1 MRNTGREAA
10 RQGARDLATRR
21 VALLSRRR
29 QEPAREAMKVAVIG
43 LGTMGAPMAA
53 NLLKS
58 GCQVVVHN
66 RTRSR
71 EEALVLQGAA
81 RAATPREAAAGADVV
96 LTCVSDTPDA
106 ERVTLDPRDGVIAGI
121 RGGALVIDCS
131 SIAPA
136 GARRIAQ
143 ALAATG
149 VGYVDAPVSGGSEGA
164 QKATLAIM
172 CGGSDEDFARAKAV
186 LEKIGKSIVH
196 VGPVGCGQIAK
207 AVNQVVIAGT
217 YQAVAEGLCLA
228 KKAGADP
235 ARVVAA
241 IENGAAASWVMA
253 NRSRNMREDRYP
265 LGFRV
270 RLHRKDLAIAL
281 DTARAVGLPLPV
293 ASYVATQEDGLIA
306 QGHGDEDMS
315 AIARTVRRNGNVA
328 DGPM

>member
-1 MRNTGREAA
+1 
-10 RQGARDLATRR
+10 
-21 VALLSRRR
+21 
-29 QEPAREAMKVAVIG
+29 MKVAVIG

-53 NLLKS
+53 NLRKG
-58 GCQVVVHN
+58 GCEVVVHN
-66 RTRSR
+66 RTRGR
-71 EEALVLQGAA
+71 EEALVLQGAT
-81 RAATPREAAAGADVV
+81 RAASPREAAAGADVV
-96 LTCVSDTPDA
+96 LSCVSDTPDA
-106 ERVTLDPRDGVIAGI
+106 EAVLLDPKDGVIAGAAA
-121 RGGALVIDCS
+121 GTLVIDCS
-131 SIAPA
+131 TISPA
-136 GARRIAQ
+136 GARRIAA
-143 ALAATG
+143 ALAARRIG
-149 VGYVDAPVSGGSEGA
+149 FVDAPVSGGSEGA

-172 CGGSDEDFARAKAV
+172 CGGTEDDFARAKPV

-253 NRSRNMREDRYP
+253 NRSKNMRDDRYP

-281 DTARAVGLPLPV
+281 DTARQVGLPMPS
-293 ASYVATQEDGLIA
+293 ASYVATIEDGLIA

-315 AIARTVRRNGNVA
+315 AIARAVRRNGNVA

>member
-1 MRNTGREAA
+1 
-10 RQGARDLATRR
+10 
-21 VALLSRRR
+21 
-29 QEPAREAMKVAVIG
+29 MKVAVLG

-53 NLLKS
+53 NLLK
-58 GCQVVVHN
+58 GGFAVVVHN
-66 RTRSR
+66 RTRAR
-71 EEALVLQGAA
+71 EEALALQGAA
-81 RAATPREAAAGADVV
+81 RAASPREAAATADVV
-96 LTCVSDTPDA
+96 ITCVSDTHDA
-106 ERVTLDPRDGVIAGI
+106 EQVTLDPKEGVIAGV
-121 RGGALVIDCS
+121 RAGALVIDCS

-136 GARRIAQ
+136 AARRIAA
-143 ALAATG
+143 ALAQRD

-172 CGGSDEDFARAKAV
+172 CGATDPDFARAKPV
-186 LEKIGKSIVH
+186 LEKLGKSIVH

-241 IENGAAASWVMA
+241 IENGAAQSWVMA
-253 NRSRNMREDRYP
+253 NRSKNMRDDRYP

-281 DTARAVGLPLPV
+281 ATAREVGLPLPS
-293 ASYVATQEDGLIA
+293 ASYVATVEDGLIA

-315 AIARTVRRNGNVA
+315 AIARVVRRNGNVA

>member
-1 MRNTGREAA
+1 
-10 RQGARDLATRR
+10 
-21 VALLSRRR
+21 
-29 QEPAREAMKVAVIG
+29 MKVAVIG

-53 NLLKS
+53 NLLK
-58 GCQVVVHN
+58 GGAQVVVHN
-66 RTRSR
+66 RNRTR
-71 EEALVLQGAA
+71 EEPLALQGAA
-81 RAATPREAAAGADVV
+81 RAASPREAASGADFV

-106 ERVTLDPRDGVIAGI
+106 EAVVLDPKDGVIAGVA
-121 RGGALVIDCS
+121 RGALVIDCS
-131 SIAPA
+131 TISPA
-136 GARRIAQ
+136 GARKIA
-143 ALAATG
+143 AKLKEKG
-149 VGYVDAPVSGGSEGA
+149 VGFVDAPVSSDSEGA

-172 CGGSDEDFARAKAV
+172 CGADGDDFARAKPV

-217 YQAVAEGLCLA
+217 YQAIAEGLCLA

-241 IENGAAASWVMA
+241 IENGAAQSWVMA
-253 NRSRNMREDRYP
+253 NRSKNMRDDRYP

-270 RLHRKDLAIAL
+270 KLHRKDLAIAL
-281 DTARAVGLPLPV
+281 ETARQVALPLPV
-293 ASYVATQEDGLIA
+293 ASYVAAVEDGLIA

-315 AIARTVRRNGNVA
+315 AIARTVRRNAAIA

>member
-1 MRNTGREAA
+1 
-10 RQGARDLATRR
+10 
-21 VALLSRRR
+21 
-29 QEPAREAMKVAVIG
+29 MKVAVIG

-53 NLLKS
+53 NLLKG
-58 GCQVVVHN
+58 GCTVVVHN
-66 RTRSR
+66 RTRAR
-71 EEALVLQGAA
+71 EEALTLQGAT
-81 RAATPREAAAGADVV
+81 RAATPREAASGADVV

-106 ERVTLDPRDGVIAGI
+106 EQVTLDPKEGVIAGAAT
-121 RGGALVIDCS
+121 GALVIDCS

-136 GARRIAQ
+136 GARKIAA
-143 ALAATG
+143 ALAAKG
-149 VGYVDAPVSGGSEGA
+149 IGYVDAPVSGGSEGA
-164 QKATLAIM
+164 LKATLAIM
-172 CGGSDEDFARAKAV
+172 CGATDADFARARPV

-217 YQAVAEGLCLA
+217 YQAIAEGLCLA

-253 NRSRNMREDRYP
+253 NRSKNMREDRYP

-281 DTARAVGLPLPV
+281 ETARAAQLPLPM
-293 ASYVATQEDGLIA
+293 ASYVAAVEDGLIA
-306 QGHGDEDMS
+306 NGHGDEDMS
-315 AIARTVRRNGNVA
+315 ALARTVRRGGNVP

>member
-1 MRNTGREAA
+1 
-10 RQGARDLATRR
+10 
-21 VALLSRRR
+21 
-29 QEPAREAMKVAVIG
+29 MKVAVIG

-53 NLLKS
+53 NLLK
-58 GCQVVVHN
+58 GGFAVVVHN
-66 RTRSR
+66 RTRAR
-71 EEALVLQGAA
+71 EESLALQGAA
-81 RAATPREAAAGADVV
+81 RAASPREAASSADVV

-106 ERVTLDPRDGVIAGI
+106 EQVTLDPKEGVIAGV
-121 RGGALVIDCS
+121 RNGALVIDCS

-136 GARRIAQ
+136 AARRIAA
-143 ALAATG
+143 ALAARQ

-172 CGGSDEDFARAKAV
+172 CGATDLDFARAKPV
-186 LEKIGKSIVH
+186 LEKLGKSIVH

-241 IENGAAASWVMA
+241 IENGAAQSWVMA
-253 NRSRNMREDRYP
+253 NRSKNMRDDRYP

-281 DTARAVGLPLPV
+281 ATAREVGLPLPS
-293 ASYVATQEDGLIA
+293 ASYVATVEDGLIA

-315 AIARTVRRNGNVA
+315 AIARVVRRNGNVA

>member
-1 MRNTGREAA
+1 
-10 RQGARDLATRR
+10 
-21 VALLSRRR
+21 
-29 QEPAREAMKVAVIG
+29 MKVAVIG

-53 NLLKS
+53 NLLKG

-66 RTRSR
+66 RTRTR
-71 EEALVLQGAA
+71 EEALALQGAT
-81 RAATPREAAAGADVV
+81 RAASPREAASGADVV

-106 ERVTLDPRDGVIAGI
+106 DQVTLDPQTGVIAGAAA
-121 RGGALVIDCS
+121 GALVIDCS

-136 GARRIAQ
+136 AARKIAAALVAKRI
-143 ALAATG
+143 
-149 VGYVDAPVSGGSEGA
+149 GYVDAPVSGGSEGA

-172 CGGSDEDFARAKAV
+172 CGATEEDFARAKPV
-186 LEKIGKSIVH
+186 LEKLGKSIVH

-253 NRSRNMREDRYP
+253 NRSKNMREDRYP

-281 DTARAVGLPLPV
+281 ETARAVQLPLPV
-293 ASYVATQEDGLIA
+293 ASYVAAVEDGLIA
-306 QGHGDEDMS
+306 NGHGDEDMS
-315 AIARTVRRNGNVA
+315 AMARTVRRGGNVP